1 MQAGESVSSPKGF
14 EGLRALLVLVLH
26 PCSAHRGH
34 ANGELRSLAE
44 TDAIRGCG
52 PAPQPC
58 PPPPPAQ
65 GSSAM
70 SPCWTGARLLP

>member
-26 PCSAHRGH
+26 PCSPHRGH
-34 ANGELRSLAE
+34 ANGELRRLAE

-52 PAPQPC
+52 PAPQPY
-58 PPPPPAQ
+58 PPPAQ

-70 SPCWTGARLLP
+70 SPRWTGARLLP